1 MHPHATTSSSLPPPP
16 RAVAIVV
23 AGGMPLQVNVLKS
36 NSRSFRVEIAL
47 QMQSKKEGWRL
58 CEKFTPV
65 VAASHAVC
73 ANFFVA
79 TQFLLP
85 VAAVAT
91 QKQSS
96 SSSIAETS
104 AC

>member
-1 MHPHATTSSSLPPPP
+1 
-16 RAVAIVV
+16 
-23 AGGMPLQVNVLKS
+23 
-36 NSRSFRVEIAL
+36 
-47 QMQSKKEGWRL
+47 L
-58 CEKFTPV
+58 CENFTPV